1 MAETKRVTV
10 SVTSPVLSDAN
21 LLLPMEYKNMS
32 DFIVDAMKLFIEEK
46 KKLEVIEMLKNGYK
60 EMSQVNLKL
69 AEIGLE
75 QDIMDLAIYE
85 ANLKRCEM
93 VW

>member
-10 SVTSPVLSDAN
+10 SVPNTILDEVN
-21 LLLPMEYKNMS
+21 MMVPMEHKNMS
-32 DFIVDAMKLFIEEK
+32 DFVVDAMKLFIEEK
-46 KKLEVIEMLKNGYK
+46 KKLEVIERLKNGYK
-60 EMSQVNLKL
+60 EMSKVNLKL

-75 QDIMDLAIYE
+75 QDIMDLVIYE

-93 VW
+93 L

>member
-93 VW
+93 V

>member
-1 MAETKRVTV
+1 MPETRRITV
-10 SVTSPVLSDAN
+10 SLPSSILDEVDIMV
-21 LLLPMEYKNMS
+21 PMEYKNMS
-32 DFIVDAMKLFIEEK
+32 DFVVDAMKLFLEEK
-46 KKLEVIEMLKNGYK
+46 KKLEIIEKLKNGYK

-93 VW
+93 L

>member
-1 MAETKRVTV
+1 MAETRKITV
-10 SVTSPVLSDAN
+10 NVPKVVFEDAN
-21 LLLPMEYKNMS
+21 IMLPMEYKNMS
-32 DFIVDAMKLFIEEK
+32 DFVVDAMKLFIEEK
-46 KKLEVIEMLKNGYK
+46 KKLEVIEKLKKGYK

-93 VW
+93 L

>member
-1 MAETKRVTV
+1 MPETRRVTV
-10 SVTSPVLSDAN
+10 SLPCSMLDEVDIMV
-21 LLLPMEYKNMS
+21 PMEYKNMS
-32 DFIVDAMKLFIEEK
+32 DFVVDAMKLFLEEK
-46 KKLEVIEMLKNGYK
+46 KKLEIIEKLKNGYK
-60 EMSQVNLKL
+60 EMSQLNLRL

-93 VW
+93 L